1 MNLRR
6 IALSNLRRRTSR
18 SAFLIVGLAVGI
30 ATVVTLLTLSDA
42 LRVEAQNN
50 LERFGANII
59 VAPRADDLS
68 LTYGGVAL
76 GGVSTDAREIREA
89 DLARIKTIPNAKN
102 IAVVAPEL
110 LGMATVNG
118 KQVLLMGVRPKD
130 EFRLKQWWTVD
141 GRPPQNDGELVAGSA
156 VARILGLSRGG
167 RIDLGGRTFSV
178 TGVLRPTGSQDDNLL
193 IADLAAVQQILH
205 KPGTVTMV
213 ELAAL
218 CSACPVAKI
227 VGQLKTI
234 LPGTTVTAM
243 QQIVSSRMHA
253 LDQFQTFAYA
263 VAALVIAIEAL
274 VVFVTMMG
282 SVSAR
287 TREIGIFRALG
298 FRRSHVTGLILI
310 EAAVAAVF
318 SGVVGYLLGMGTSY
332 ALLPLLAHGG
342 DVGIAWTPLL
352 GGAAILLALLIGS
365 LASVYPAMRAS
376 RLDPTDALRAI

>member
-1 MNLRR
+1 
-6 IALSNLRRRTSR
+6 
-18 SAFLIVGLAVGI
+18 
-30 ATVVTLLTLSDA
+30 
-42 LRVEAQNN
+42 
-50 LERFGANII
+50 
-59 VAPRADDLS
+59 
-68 LTYGGVAL
+68 
-76 GGVSTDAREIREA
+76 
-89 DLARIKTIPNAKN
+89 
-102 IAVVAPEL
+102 
-110 LGMATVNG
+110 
-118 KQVLLMGVRPKD
+118 VLLMGVRPKD

-193 IADLAAVQQILH
+193 IADMAAVQQILH